1 MSPILQVNG
10 KKLVRALE
18 KRGFFFVS
26 QKGSHIKM
34 VKQEDGAKTIII
46 VPNHK
51 VLKLG
56 TLRNILK
63 RSGITESEL
72 RKLLKGK

>member
-1 MSPILQVNG
+1 
-10 KKLVRALE
+10 
-18 KRGFFFVS
+18 
-26 QKGSHIKM
+26 M

>member
-1 MSPILQVNG
+1 MSPILQIDG

-18 KRGFFFVS
+18 KKGFFFVS

-34 VKQEDGAKTIII
+34 ARKENGAKTIVI

-51 VLKLG
+51 LVKPG
-56 TLRNILK
+56 TLRNVLK
-63 RSGITESEL
+63 RSRITESEL
-72 RKLLKGK
+72 RELLKGK